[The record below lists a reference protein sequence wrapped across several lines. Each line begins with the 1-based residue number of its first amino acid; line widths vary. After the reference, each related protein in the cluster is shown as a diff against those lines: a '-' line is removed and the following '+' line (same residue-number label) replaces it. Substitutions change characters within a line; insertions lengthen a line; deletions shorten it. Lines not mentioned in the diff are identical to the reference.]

1 MQLNRELMMSTIVLS
16 VVTTLVALP
25 CIALSVGFLAMYAS
39 GRIIEADERKFDDSI
54 SLQR

>member
-1 MQLNRELMMSTIVLS
+1 MSTIVLS